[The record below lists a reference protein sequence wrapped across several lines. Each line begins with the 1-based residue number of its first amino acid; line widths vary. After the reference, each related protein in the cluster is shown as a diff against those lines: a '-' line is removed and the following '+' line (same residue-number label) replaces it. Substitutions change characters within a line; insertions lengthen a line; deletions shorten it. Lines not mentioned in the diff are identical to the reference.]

1 MAGSLCLVL
10 PRRGPHQSG
19 RPRLHWLADV
29 GDAIAPERPIA
40 RLLGPSI
47 VDVRSPAGVAG
58 TLGSR
63 LVGEGAQVAP
73 GNPLLTFVPQN
84 EHRTFGA
91 RDRTA
96 GLAEEARTFG
106 PRHGRSVVVAE
117 VTDMKRLRPIA
128 LVGLIFLLGM
138 ASTVIT
144 TIAYLVLGGIAP
156 LLLGALALSIVALA
170 LVYGEQHL
178 ESRDG
183 FPS

>member
-1 MAGSLCLVL
+1 MVGSLCLVL
-10 PRRGPHQSG
+10 PQRGPHQSG
-19 RPRLHWLADV
+19 RSRLHWLANV

-47 VDVRSPAGVAG
+47 VDVRSPDGIAG

-63 LVGEGAQVAP
+63 LIEEGARIAP
-73 GNPLLTFVPQN
+73 GDALLTFVPQN
-84 EHRTFGA
+84 GYGTSHA
-91 RDRTA
+91 RDCTT
-96 GLAEEARTFG
+96 GLAEEARAFA
-106 PRHGRSVVVAE
+106 PRDGRLVVVAE
-117 VTDMKRLRPIA
+117 VTDMNRIRPIA
-128 LVGLIFLLGM
+128 IVGLVFLLGM

-170 LVYGEQHL
+170 LIYGEQHL

-183 FPS
+183 FPG